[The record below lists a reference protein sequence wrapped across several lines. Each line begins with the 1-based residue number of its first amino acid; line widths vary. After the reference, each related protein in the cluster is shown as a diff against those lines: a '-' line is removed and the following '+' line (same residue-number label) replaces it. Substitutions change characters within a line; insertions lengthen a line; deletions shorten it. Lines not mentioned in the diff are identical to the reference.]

1 MKKIIIFSIAV
12 ITIFS
17 ACNRVDYIAKGDNKF
32 DLVFITTNKDAENY
46 WAPLTA
52 LVDEYFGTVI
62 IPLNSDSTKAM
73 MQLQKMMD
81 ERKPATMTLFFTSEA
96 ANICNIFCSN
106 NKEKI
111 SMSIQIDD
119 IEQWKQIHPEYMQAT
134 KDFYSEYEKRVDLL
148 TKNGFN
154 DADTTQCEWNY
165 ELTAEEKEK
174 IMNYFQLDTV
184 INDKKETWQK
194 ALAIGKFVS
203 TNIPHGNQKTQ
214 PLAKDAITLWEF
226 TKAVEPAINC
236 RLHSFFTSQLLTSA
250 GIKNRILTCLPYDST
265 DGDCHVVNIVWIPE
279 QKKWAMLD
287 TDQSI
292 IVVDENGT
300 PLSPFEMRRHYTERK
315 HFTIL
320 SNYTEPIDNMDYYTS
335 YMAKNTFWFA
345 SPVDYSD
352 TIQNCLVPAG
362 MKPWAYNYNYIST
375 QSEIEFSKE

>member
-1 MKKIIIFSIAV
+1 MKKIIIFSIAI

-32 DLVFITTNKDAENY
+32 DLVFITTNQDAENY

-81 ERKPATMTLFFTSEA
+81 ERKPATMTLFFTSET
-96 ANICNIFCSN
+96 ANICNNFCSN

-119 IEQWKQIHPEYMQAT
+119 IEQWTKILPEYMQAT

-174 IMNYFQLDTV
+174 IMNYFQLDTL

-300 PLSPFEMRRHYTERK
+300 PLSPFEMRRHYTEGR

-320 SNYTEPIDNMDYYTS
+320 SNYSEPIDNMDYYTS
-335 YMAKNTFWFA
+335 YMAKNTCWFA
-345 SPVDYSD
+345 SPVDYTD

>member
-1 MKKIIIFSIAV
+1 MKKIIIFSIAI

-73 MQLQKMMD
+73 QQLQKMMD

-111 SMSIQIDD
+111 SMSIPIDD
-119 IEQWKQIHPEYMQAT
+119 IEQWKQILPEYMQAT

-154 DADTTQCEWNY
+154 DADTTQCKWNY

-226 TKAVEPAINC
+226 TKTVEPAINC

-300 PLSPFEMRRHYTERK
+300 PLSPFEMRRYYTEGK

-320 SNYTEPIDNMDYYTS
+320 SNYTEPIDNMD
-335 YMAKNTFWFA
+335 
-345 SPVDYSD
+345 
-352 TIQNCLVPAG
+352 
-362 MKPWAYNYNYIST
+362 
-375 QSEIEFSKE
+375 

>member
-1 MKKIIIFSIAV
+1 
-12 ITIFS
+12 
-17 ACNRVDYIAKGDNKF
+17 
-32 DLVFITTNKDAENY
+32 
-46 WAPLTA
+46 
-52 LVDEYFGTVI
+52 
-62 IPLNSDSTKAM
+62 

-81 ERKPATMTLFFTSEA
+81 ERKPATMTIFFTSEA
-96 ANICNIFCSN
+96 ANICNNFCSN

-111 SMSIQIDD
+111 SMSIPIDD
-119 IEQWKQIHPEYMQAT
+119 IEQWTKILPEYMQAT

-174 IMNYFQLDTV
+174 IMNYFQLDTL

-300 PLSPFEMRRHYTERK
+300 PLSPFEMRRYYTERK

-335 YMAKNTFWFA
+335 YMAKNTCWFA
-345 SPVDYSD
+345 SPVDYTD